1 MKKTFTINNFDKH
14 LIIEDNGKTYLIDT
28 GSPSSIF
35 DGESLEFLG
44 QTCHKNNLMSLA
56 ARVMPLDISNL
67 LGMHVD
73 ALIGNDIL
81 KHFAICF
88 DYGNS
93 EITFSDEGLTLP
105 DAVAVPINTSFGV
118 PKAKMSLQGHEG
130 LFFLDTGA
138 KISYVSSAT
147 TNGLTPGETDTDFY
161 PGVGDFETP
170 IFNLDTTIADKTF
183 KARYGNLPKVLEFSL
198 MGLSG
203 TKGVIGYDFFNNFKV
218 LIDYRANQ
226 LFLTFAHPVT
236 KHALS

>member
-28 GSPSSIF
+28 GSPFSIH
-35 DGESLEFLG
+35 DGTLEFCG
-44 QTCHKNNLMSLA
+44 QQFPRSMAPCS
-56 ARVMPLDISNL
+56 PDDISNL

-73 ALIGNDIL
+73 ALVGFNVLRHYAVLI
-81 KHFAICF
+81 

-93 EITFSDEGLTLP
+93 EITFSDEGLSLP
-105 DAVAVPINTSFGV
+105 DATALPINTGFGV
-118 PKAKMSLQGHEG
+118 PKVKMSLLGHEG

-138 KISYVSSAT
+138 KISYVASET
-147 TNGLTPGETDTDFY
+147 TNGLTPDGTDTDFY

-183 KARYGNLPKVLEFSL
+183 KVRYGNLPRMLERSL

-218 LIDYRANQ
+218 LIDYRENQ
-226 LFLTFAHPVT
+226 LYLLPH
-236 KHALS
+236 LGL